1 MTPAEIR
8 AAIAADPNIL
18 ALVPDFEAI
27 AAALSVGR
35 KRVES
40 RLGGVG
46 VVMESLGAEDGA
58 AVLDALDALRAV
70 SSPVKWAWVLIERGE
85 LDFGSA
91 ATRGMIKQL
100 ALAGAIPAAAE
111 TALLAISE
119 VADPVTAAQ
128 VEIACKS
135 DTGELIV

>member
-8 AAIAADPNIL
+8 SAISADPAIL

-35 KRVES
+35 KQVVS

-91 ATRGMIKQL
+91 ATRGMIQQL
-100 ALAGAIPAAAE
+100 ALAGAIPAPAE
-111 TALLAISE
+111 AALLAISE
-119 VADPVTAAQ
+119 VPDPVTAAQ
-128 VEIACKS
+128 VEVACKS